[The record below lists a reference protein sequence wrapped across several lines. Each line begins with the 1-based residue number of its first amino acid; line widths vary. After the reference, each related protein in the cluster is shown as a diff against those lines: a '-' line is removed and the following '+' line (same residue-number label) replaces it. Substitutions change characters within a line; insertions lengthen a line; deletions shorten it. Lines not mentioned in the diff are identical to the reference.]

1 MAETITRL
9 QVTLVG
15 HHWDIVPEF
24 TIYWNDKVKSRGK
37 TSEITGEPHVI
48 QLEDSVPL
56 HKVCIGLENK
66 SSDQSVLNLNRDK
79 LIRDMLLEVR
89 EIRVND
95 QLINISANSLYVLDQ
110 KNIYQGK
117 LVKQIPHINI
127 MGYNG
132 LLTILI
138 Q

>member
-15 HHWDIVPEF
+15 HHWDIVPEY
-24 TIYWNDKVKSRGK
+24 TIHWNDKIKHRGVV
-37 TSEITGEPHVI
+37 SEISGE
-48 QLEDSVPL
+48 SVTVTLSDQILL
-56 HKVCIGLENK
+56 HQVRIGFGNK

-95 QLINISANSLYVLDQ
+95 QVIDIAANSVYVLDQ

-127 MGYNG
+127 LGYNG
-132 LLTILI
+132 LLTVQI